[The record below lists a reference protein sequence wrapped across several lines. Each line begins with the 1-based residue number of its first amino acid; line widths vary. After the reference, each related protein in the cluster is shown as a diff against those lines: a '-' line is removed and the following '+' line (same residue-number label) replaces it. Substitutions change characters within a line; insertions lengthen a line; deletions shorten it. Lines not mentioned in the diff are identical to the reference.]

1 MDILIAP
8 WGNPTNWSSIKYK
21 FGNLEKISSSSLNI
35 LQEHIKPDYTII
47 LASDTL
53 ASNGSNYIEIKENA
67 KKLILNHIEK
77 FNINPENTKVF
88 ILSGIGKFNNIIFIG
103 KAEDYY
109 YSLIYQLVNFLLKN
123 LRKNINQVN
132 FHLDIT
138 HGINYMPVLVYRA
151 IKELTEILAFF
162 YKVNLNVYNADP
174 AILTE
179 NVKEL
184 NVNVIEQTKII
195 PNPLKYK
202 ATGKSIINKLEN
214 NKNFIEDLK
223 KLNKKLT
230 NDIKHKDISA
240 FIGAIYNGLPLA
252 LYTFFPIINKL
263 KEYIDTAFKLY
274 EKYIYIEDKEKLLI
288 NKIAYFTFDFRIYL
302 FTYFFANLFLKK
314 ELIKNRKYEVSLT
327 EIINVK
333 DKFFNFNEKIKISL
347 DREIHDLKSTVKNSK
362 LELNKFY
369 KLNELKGIQDNEPSN
384 RNFLA
389 HSGFEYKSILIKVLD
404 GENKDIVIKYRDEY
418 ISGLIKNLCVKGLQ

>member
-1 MDILIAP
+1 
-8 WGNPTNWSSIKYK
+8 
-21 FGNLEKISSSSLNI
+21 
-35 LQEHIKPDYTII
+35 
-47 LASDTL
+47 
-53 ASNGSNYIEIKENA
+53 
-67 KKLILNHIEK
+67 
-77 FNINPENTKVF
+77 
-88 ILSGIGKFNNIIFIG
+88 
-103 KAEDYY
+103 
-109 YSLIYQLVNFLLKN
+109 
-123 LRKNINQVN
+123 
-132 FHLDIT
+132 
-138 HGINYMPVLVYRA
+138 MPVLVYRA

-162 YKVNLNVYNADP
+162 YEVNLTVYNTDP
-174 AILTE
+174 AIPIK

-214 NKNFIEDLK
+214 NENFIEDLK

-230 NDIKHKDISA
+230 DDIKHKDISA

-252 LYTFFPIINKL
+252 LYTFFPIINELEK
-263 KEYIDTAFKLY
+263 YIDTAFKLY
-274 EKYIYIEDKEKLLI
+274 EKYIYIENKEKLLI
-288 NKIAYFTFDFRIYL
+288 NKITYFTFNFRIYL

-314 ELIKNRKYEVSLT
+314 ELIENRKSEVSLK

-333 DKFFNFNEKIKISL
+333 DKFFNFNEKIKLSI